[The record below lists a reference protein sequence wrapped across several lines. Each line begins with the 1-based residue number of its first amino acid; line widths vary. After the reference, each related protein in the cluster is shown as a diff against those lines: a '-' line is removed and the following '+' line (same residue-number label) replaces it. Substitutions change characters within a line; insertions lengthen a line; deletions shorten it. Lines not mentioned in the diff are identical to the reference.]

1 MSINGLPTAVMAETT
16 VTPKSPESRGGV
28 EQKPSSKAQ
37 LGASLEGVRS
47 DLETQLASANQRLEG
62 LNSKGRELK
71 RQIKDMV
78 SPEYMIASQKAK
90 YDKVQSQIR
99 ENKYD
104 MRLELNTI
112 TRIEQKIQA
121 EAEATTQKS

>member
-1 MSINGLPTAVMAETT
+1 
-16 VTPKSPESRGGV
+16 
-28 EQKPSSKAQ
+28 
-37 LGASLEGVRS
+37 
-47 DLETQLASANQRLEG
+47 
-62 LNSKGRELK
+62 
-71 RQIKDMV
+71 MV